1 MILRYFSD
9 FNLSLLQDIEFFTD
23 FIFTEND
30 GIILEGFDQSRVI
43 IFIHGIFRMRGEDF
57 NIVFSFFDVRGIGA
71 ILDIADKGIES
82 LIILL
87 DRMIKSSDMEDL
99 FGVIGFFFFTFICHN
114 ELVEFTESGAKGSDN
129 FQGDGSIILDECA
142 ELSIFDFNQDGI
154 GDGLSAFFSGVAAHG
169 RDDTKEV
176 TFLQEFIL
184 LIIVVIFFGNADC
197 SLFNDIESIGINF
210 SFDHNESALFETTN

>member
-1 MILRYFSD
+1 M
-9 FNLSLLQDIEFFTD
+9 
-23 FIFTEND
+23 
-30 GIILEGFDQSRVI
+30 
-43 IFIHGIFRMRGEDF
+43 
-57 NIVFSFFDVRGIGA
+57 RGIGA
-71 ILDIADKGIES
+71 ILDIANEGVECLIMLLCGVIE
-82 LIILL
+82 
-87 DRMIKSSDMEDL
+87 SSDMEDL
-99 FGVIGFFFFTFICHN
+99 FGVIGFFFFTFICHD

-154 GDGLSAFFSGVAAHG
+154 SDGLSAFFSGVATHR

-184 LIIVVIFFGNADC
+184 LVIVVIFFSNADC
-197 SLFNDIESIGINF
+197 SLFNDIESIGIDF